1 MRLEDAISF
10 FDFENYDYYYHM
22 TGKGIGNLICEEGLL
37 VDGTNIL
44 GATNIKDTT
53 TIEITP
59 EMVEDVDDFIDFVQ
73 EEVNNSLLRDTSEMV
88 IIGSPKEIDKEIVS
102 DYDKR
107 KDDNYY
113 QGIIHAN
120 MIMGYI
126 NQELE
131 FIPNENYAHGND
143 DFIDSFYSS
152 EKYY

>member
-1 MRLEDAISF
+1 MIS
-10 FDFENYDYYYHM
+10 
-22 TGKGIGNLICEEGLL
+22 LILFKKKL
-37 VDGTNIL
+37 
-44 GATNIKDTT
+44 
-53 TIEITP
+53 IT
-59 EMVEDVDDFIDFVQ
+59 VY
-73 EEVNNSLLRDTSEMV
+73 DTSEMV

-131 FIPNENYAHGND
+131 FIPNENYAYGND

>member
-22 TGKGIGNLICEEGLL
+22 TGKGIGDLTCEEGLL

-73 EEVNNSLLRDTSEMV
+73 EEINNSL
-88 IIGSPKEIDKEIVS
+88 
-102 DYDKR
+102 
-107 KDDNYY
+107 
-113 QGIIHAN
+113 
-120 MIMGYI
+120 
-126 NQELE
+126 
-131 FIPNENYAHGND
+131 
-143 DFIDSFYSS
+143 
-152 EKYY
+152 